1 VFESKEVNGGLL
13 ALLTAI
19 ITGLFAWWGANRVR
33 NDNARG
39 ARESRFEQNL
49 QARYDALQ
57 ERCDEL
63 VEQLQQARDGRAL
76 LARQLHEQRHRTKNL
91 LEMLAPEARQAV
103 ERWVESSFAPFD
115 SLSKRKKP

>member
-1 VFESKEVNGGLL
+1 LESKEASNGLL
-13 ALLTAI
+13 YLLGLI
-19 ITGLFAWWGANRVR
+19 VTGLFTWWGTNKVKNENKSGDRH
-33 NDNARG
+33 
-39 ARESRFEQNL
+39 SRFEQNL

-76 LARQLHEQRHRTKNL
+76 LARQLHEQKHRTKNL

-115 SLSKRKKP
+115 SISKRRKP